1 MSKGNPLIEPSAKM
15 LAGDRSG
22 LVLTEPMARGLL
34 KFIGHHV
41 PCERCVKFYECN
53 NQPED
58 GEFLAVC
65 SLEDVGMMPLPTVYS
80 LIRKFAGCDGNA

>member
-22 LVLTEPMARGLL
+22 LVLTEPMARRLL
-34 KFIGHHV
+34 KFIG
-41 PCERCVKFYECN
+41 CRLDCSRCVQFDECHD
-53 NQPED
+53 QPED

-65 SLEDVGMMPLPTVYS
+65 SLEDVDMMPLPTVYS
-80 LIRKFAGCDGNA
+80 LIKKFAGGDGNA

>member
-22 LVLTEPMARGLL
+22 LVLTEPMARHLL

-41 PCERCVKFYECN
+41 PCERCVQFYECN
-53 NQPED
+53 NRPED
-58 GEFLAVC
+58 AEFLAVC
-65 SLEDVGMMPLPTVYS
+65 GLEDVDMMPLPMVYG
-80 LIRKFAGCDGNA
+80 LIRKFAGGDGDA